1 MVARAMPCADDGAG
15 ERAMRLTVL
24 GSGSRGNA
32 ILLDAGETRLLV
44 DVGFGVRTIAA
55 RLRACG
61 YAPESITGV
70 VLTHEHVD
78 HAQGALDACARWGW
92 PLHATAGTLAALPT
106 PVVPVR
112 QLAHGLPFSI
122 GDVTGCGVAV
132 PHDARDCTAY
142 VFEHRRS
149 GYRTGIALDLGAV
162 PDTLPPFFSHLDAL
176 VLEANHDEARL
187 RAGPYPWVLKQRILG
202 DHGHLSNAAAAA
214 LIAACAHRGLRTVV
228 LAHLSETNNTPTL
241 ALSTVREAL
250 RLRGRVG
257 SATRDALRAASQR
270 VPLGPIAGPP
280 GRHLPRQLELSL

>member
-1 MVARAMPCADDGAG
+1 M
-15 ERAMRLTVL
+15 AMRLTVL

-112 QLAHGLPFSI
+112 ELAHGVPFSI

-142 VFEHRRS
+142 VFEHRRT
-149 GYRTGIALDLGAV
+149 GFRTGVALDLGTV
-162 PDTLPPFFSHLDAL
+162 PDALPSFFAYLDAL

-202 DHGHLSNAAAAA
+202 DLGHLSNAAAAA
-214 LIAACAHRGLRTVV
+214 LIGACAHRGLQTVV

-241 ALSTVREAL
+241 ALEAVREAL
-250 RLRGRVG
+250 RQRGRAG
-257 SATRDALRAASQR
+257 SATRDAVRAATQR
-270 VPLGPIAGPP
+270 VPLGPLAGSAD
-280 GRHLPRQLELSL
+280 RLRPRQLELSL